1 MFIMYVYTMKLYIFQ
16 IFSKFF
22 LGQAGDSRFEGRDR
36 VKYTREQ
43 ILELRE
49 VIQFCN
55 AVLY

>member
-1 MFIMYVYTMKLYIFQ
+1 MY
-16 IFSKFF
+16 FSKLF

-55 AVLY
+55 AVYIEQVLAHLII